1 MLLTWPTFLLGLYIR
16 LDTTV
21 LQVIQMLWST
31 LPVNLRTQR
40 ARYNVKSVFSLDD
53 RDRPGSVVYKARN
66 LVEFTQT
73 EVLKGDFEPD
83 S

>member
-1 MLLTWPTFLLGLYIR
+1 MI
-16 LDTTV
+16 
-21 LQVIQMLWST
+21 WST

-53 RDRPGSVVYKARN
+53 RERPGSVVYKARN
-66 LVEFTQT
+66 LVDFTQS
-73 EVLKGDFEPD
+73 EVLKGDLDAD